1 MKNLSIGKIRGL
13 QQLANGKGIMAMCAF
28 DHRGSLMRMLS
39 EKHPESVGYQTMVDF
54 KLDLCRALAPH
65 ASAILLDP
73 VYGAGQAIAA
83 GILPRDTGL
92 LVSLEETGYS
102 GEAEARVTDL
112 LPDWNVKKIKKM
124 GATGAK
130 LLLYYR
136 PDIDVA
142 RRQLD
147 TVQKLAG
154 DCLAED
160 MPFVVEPVSYK
171 VGEAEANPQNFARVK
186 PRLVIE
192 TARQITA
199 LPIDVLKSEFP
210 SDLEYEK
217 DKSRLLDF
225 CHQLNEASQVPW
237 VILSAGVNFELFY
250 QEVEIACQAGASG
263 FLAGRALWQEATQIS
278 SRKKRMAFLE
288 NTVIGRLQS
297 LTELA
302 NTYGTPWYTKLKAS
316 EVNENWYR
324 AYYS

>member
-1 MKNLSIGKIRGL
+1 MKKLSIGKIRGL
-13 QQLANGKGIMAMCAF
+13 QQLANEKGIMAMCAF
-28 DHRGSLMRMLS
+28 DHRGSLMRMLGERHS
-39 EKHPESVGYQTMVDF
+39 ESIGYQTMVDF

-102 GEAEARVTDL
+102 GEAEARITNI

-154 DCLAED
+154 DCLVED

-171 VGEAEANPQNFARVK
+171 VGKAEANPQNFARVK

-192 TARQITA
+192 TAKQITA

-217 DKSRLLDF
+217 DKGRLLDF
-225 CHQLNEASQVPW
+225 CHQLNEASRVPW

-288 NTVIGRLQS
+288 NTVVGRLQS

-302 NTYGTPWYTKLKAS
+302 NTCGTPWYTKLEAS

-324 AYYS
+324 AY

>member
-1 MKNLSIGKIRGL
+1 MRRLSIGKIRGL
-13 QQLANGKGIMAMCAF
+13 QQLANWKGIMAMCAL
-28 DHRGSLMRMLS
+28 DHRGSLMKMLD
-39 EKHPESVGYQTMVDF
+39 EKHPDSVGYQAMVDF
-54 KLDLCRALAPH
+54 KLDLCRVLAPH

-83 GILPRDTGL
+83 GVLPRDTGL
-92 LVSLEETGYS
+92 LVSLEATGYS
-102 GEAEARVTDL
+102 GEAEARVTQVIA
-112 LPDWNVKKIKKM
+112 DWNVKKIKKM

-160 MPFVVEPVSYK
+160 MPFVVEPMSYK

-192 TARQITA
+192 TAKQITG

-217 DKSRLLDF
+217 DKGRLLDF
-225 CHQLNEASQVPW
+225 CHQLDEASRVPW

-263 FLAGRALWQEATQIS
+263 FLAGRALWQEAAQIS

-288 NTVIGRLQS
+288 NTVVRRLQS

-302 NTYGTPWYTKLKAS
+302 NASGAPWYTKLEAS
-316 EVNENWYR
+316 KVNENWYR
-324 AYYS
+324 AY

>member
-1 MKNLSIGKIRGL
+1 MRRLSIGKLRGL
-13 QQLANGKGIMAMCAF
+13 QQLANEKGIMAMCAL
-28 DHRGSLMRMLS
+28 DHRGSLMKMLD
-39 EKHPESVGYQTMVDF
+39 EKHPESVGYQAMVDF

-83 GILPRDTGL
+83 GVLPRDTGL
-92 LVSLEETGYS
+92 LVSLEATGYS
-102 GEAEARVTDL
+102 GEAEARVTQVIA
-112 LPDWNVKKIKKM
+112 DWNVKKIKKM

-171 VGEAEANPQNFARVK
+171 VGKAEADPQNFARVK

-192 TARQITA
+192 TAKQITA
-199 LPIDVLKSEFP
+199 LHIDVLKSEFP
-210 SDLEYEK
+210 SDLEYER
-217 DKSRLLDF
+217 DKGRLLDF
-225 CHQLNEASQVPW
+225 CHQLNEASRVPW

-250 QEVEIACQAGASG
+250 QEVELACQAGASG
-263 FLAGRALWQEATQIS
+263 FLAGRALWQEAAQIS

-288 NTVIGRLQS
+288 NTVVRRLQS

-302 NTYGTPWYTKLKAS
+302 NASGTPWYTKLEAS
-316 EVNENWYR
+316 KVNENWYR
-324 AYYS
+324 AY

>member
-1 MKNLSIGKIRGL
+1 MRRLSIGKIRGL
-13 QQLANGKGIMAMCAF
+13 QQLANEKGIMAMCAL
-28 DHRGSLMRMLS
+28 DHRGSLMKMLN
-39 EKHPESVGYQTMVDF
+39 EKHPESVGYQAMVDF

-83 GILPRDTGL
+83 GVLPRDTGL
-92 LVSLEETGYS
+92 LVSLEATGYS
-102 GEAEARVTDL
+102 GEAEARVTQVIA
-112 LPDWNVKKIKKM
+112 DWNVKKIKKM

-171 VGEAEANPQNFARVK
+171 VGKAEADPQNFARVK

-192 TARQITA
+192 TAKQITA

-217 DKSRLLDF
+217 DKGRLLDF
-225 CHQLNEASQVPW
+225 CHQLDEASRVPW

-263 FLAGRALWQEATQIS
+263 FLAGRALWQEAAQIS

-288 NTVIGRLQS
+288 NTVVRRLQG

-302 NTYGTPWYTKLKAS
+302 NASGAPWYTKLEAS
-316 EVNENWYR
+316 KVNENWYR
-324 AYYS
+324 AY